1 MARLDFCIYY
11 VCPHVVFVYVLC
23 CVFVEVVRV
32 SVFLSSLVDCVFPP
46 PGRNERGEGKVGP
59 RCLATLLAMVTA
71 WTWRP
76 PGEQRCPIFKFAWC
90 VVYIKWKFTHKNEN
104 EKVTLDHY
112 VPGGLVLASQL
123 QDKQDFSGAGED
135 FGH

>member
-1 MARLDFCIYY
+1 M
-11 VCPHVVFVYVLC
+11 
-23 CVFVEVVRV
+23 
-32 SVFLSSLVDCVFPP
+32 
-46 PGRNERGEGKVGP
+46 
-59 RCLATLLAMVTA
+59 
-71 WTWRP
+71 
-76 PGEQRCPIFKFAWC
+76 
-90 VVYIKWKFTHKNEN
+90 YIKWKFTHKNEN